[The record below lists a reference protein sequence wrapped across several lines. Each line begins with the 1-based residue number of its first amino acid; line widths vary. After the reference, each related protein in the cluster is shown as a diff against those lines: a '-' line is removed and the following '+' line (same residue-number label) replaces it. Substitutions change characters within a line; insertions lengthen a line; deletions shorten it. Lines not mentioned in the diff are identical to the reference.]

1 MKQHPHIA
9 IITAWYNGETV
20 QFRSNTL
27 NEWET
32 LDNYT
37 HGGWVPAFDPKYEYR
52 IKPKTFTLV
61 LNEDEMDA
69 LNKAIH
75 YYKRAEGDDD
85 SIDSLKAKHDEAE
98 KNA

>member
-1 MKQHPHIA
+1 MKQHPHID
-9 IITAWYNGETV
+9 IITAWYNGATI
-20 QFRSNTL
+20 QFRRDSMESWQPL
-27 NEWET
+27 N
-32 LDNYT
+32 NYRV
-37 HGGWVPAFDPKYEYR
+37 GCEAPAFDPKYQYR

-75 YYKRAEGDDD
+75 YYKQAEGDDD